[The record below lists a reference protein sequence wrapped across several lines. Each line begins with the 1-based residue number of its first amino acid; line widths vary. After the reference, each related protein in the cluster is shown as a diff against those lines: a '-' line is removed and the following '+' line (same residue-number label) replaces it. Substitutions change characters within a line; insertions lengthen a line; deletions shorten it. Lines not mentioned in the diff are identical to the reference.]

1 MFLTD
6 WAFGSRAGPQEKM
19 KELKGNKHPDGY
31 SITGNMMISNPLFF
45 LDFLSFQKFF
55 QLIS

>member
-45 LDFLSFQKFF
+45 WISYPSKSFF
-55 QLIS
+55 S